1 MVDDHPLARIEP
13 LVLIAIGAFFGAN
26 ARYFV
31 GLFWPG
37 LPGTFIANVL
47 GSFVLG
53 FIAYEA
59 VYTGIL
65 DTQTHLVVG
74 TGFLSSFTTYST
86 FALETA
92 QAVPLFGVLNVVGS
106 YAVGFSAVYAG
117 RLLAARTEASDDG

>member
-1 MVDDHPLARIEP
+1 MADDHPLAQIET

-26 ARYFV
+26 ARYFI
-31 GLFWPG
+31 GLSWPG
-37 LPGTFIANVL
+37 LPGTFIANAL

-59 VYTGIL
+59 VYAGIL
-65 DTQTHLVVG
+65 DTRTSLVVG

-86 FALETA
+86 FALETV

-117 RLLAARTEASDDG
+117 RFIAYRMAVSEDG